1 MEFTDYLNHV
11 GLGRAAR
18 LTRLEWS
25 VIKRFVKVS
34 VYVNGKIKIQ
44 KGYSFCIFSVLS
56 VDLGDS
62 LRHSYRMSG
71 INSNNI
77 VNL

>member
-44 KGYSFCIFSVLS
+44 KGYSFCIFQFS
-56 VDLGDS
+56 
-62 LRHSYRMSG
+62 R
-71 INSNNI
+71 
-77 VNL
+77 